1 MRATAETQSGVHV
14 RDDHIVHSGRT
25 HVYSRQEPERIGLL
39 EPVLSR
45 HALSVEATVHS
56 AVRSLLR
63 TSQKK

>member
-1 MRATAETQSGVHV
+1 MRATAETQSGAHA

-56 AVRSLLR
+56 TVRSLLR